1 MPNGRV
7 TDVFIAGENGGPV
20 ETAERVEVV
29 AGRGVRG
36 DRHFDGDG
44 SDLTLIEA
52 ETLAAL
58 ARDADIDLEPG
69 AHRRNVVTRD
79 VPLNHLIGER
89 FSVGEVVCE
98 GVGLCEPC
106 SHLQSVVGKDGLV
119 SALLHRGGLDARV
132 VESGSLAVDDVV
144 RW

>member
-1 MPNGRV
+1 MSTG
-7 TDVFIAGENGGPV
+7 DVRGLFIAPGNGDPT
-20 ETAERVEVV
+20 ESHERIEAV

-44 SDLTLIEA
+44 SDLTLIES
-52 ETLAAL
+52 EAL
-58 ARDADIDLEPG
+58 DAVVEEGFELGPG

-79 VPLNHLIGER
+79 VALNHL
-89 FSVGEVVCE
+89 VGEQFVVGGAVCE

-106 SHLQSVVGKDGLV
+106 SHLQSLVGEDGLV

-132 VESGSLAVDDVV
+132 VESGPIAVEDTVE
-144 RW
+144 W